1 MKKKIAFRGFLALI
15 IAAALCLFFSGTL
28 KTMFMPNVQLVTIK
42 SGKLTEHFE
51 LPCTLVYRDTEN
63 FAQSVS
69 NTVIVAKCNVQQGD
83 FVKAGDVLFS
93 LQFAGAAE
101 IEKQLISNYEDVLTR
116 QADYERTYGSLHMQ
130 KGEQQ
135 YILAY
140 EQMKNAIAGES
151 DALLMHW

>member
-15 IAAALCLFFSGTL
+15 IAAALCLFFSGNL

-69 NTVIVAKCNVQQGD
+69 DTVIVTKCNVQQGD

-93 LQFAGAAE
+93 LQ
-101 IEKQLISNYEDVLTR
+101 
-116 QADYERTYGSLHMQ
+116 
-130 KGEQQ
+130 
-135 YILAY
+135 
-140 EQMKNAIAGES
+140 
-151 DALLMHW
+151 